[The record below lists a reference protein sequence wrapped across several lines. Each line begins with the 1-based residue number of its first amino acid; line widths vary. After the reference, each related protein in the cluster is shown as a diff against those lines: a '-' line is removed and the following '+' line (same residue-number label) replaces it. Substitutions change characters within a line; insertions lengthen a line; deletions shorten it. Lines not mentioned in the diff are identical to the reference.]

1 MKPFSLDLHFKCV
14 FRPAVEADLPKL
26 EWGGQYTHFREI
38 FRRTFQEQQHR
49 RRLMLVAA
57 VSDYPIG
64 QVFIQ
69 FSSGDLSFAD
79 GHDRAYLYSL
89 RVMEPFQ
96 RNGLG
101 TRLVQAAEDLLR
113 ERGFHWTTIAAA
125 RDNPGAQRLYQR
137 LGYKIFT
144 EDPGRWEYVDHEGK
158 LRTVVEPCY
167 VMEKRIAK

>member
-1 MKPFSLDLHFKCV
+1 MKPPTYDLHLKCTI
-14 FRPAVEADLPKL
+14 RPAVEGDLPKL
-26 EWGGQYTHFREI
+26 EWGGQYIHFREI
-38 FRRTFQEQQHR
+38 YRRTFLEQQNR
-49 RRLMLVAA
+49 RRLMLVA
-57 VSDYPIG
+57 DIGGYPVG
-64 QVFIQ
+64 QIFLQ

-96 RNGLG
+96 RQGLG
-101 TRLVQAAEDLLR
+101 TRLIQAAEDLLR

-144 EDPGRWEYVDHEGK
+144 EDPGRWEYIDHEGK
-158 LRTVVEPCY
+158 VRTVVEPCY
-167 VMEKRIAK
+167 VMEKRIAR